1 MSAEARFTEKNTDL
15 LLQTLKELTCIP
27 APSRGEHRRA
37 GYCLDRLR
45 AFGVPDLHI
54 DEAGNVVCTAFA
66 APGKENALFIAHLDT
81 VFPEE
86 TPLIIRV
93 DGDRWSCPGI
103 GDDTVN
109 AALLMLLMKYM
120 AERGGEGAIF
130 ALNTCEEGLGN
141 LAGCRRLM
149 ADFGPRL
156 REVLSFDLYRDE
168 VYTGCIGSLRYKISV
183 QVQGGHSFHDF
194 GRPNAVAV
202 LSEAISR
209 LYGFAPPPGTHTTF
223 NVGTIQGGTSV
234 NVIAQEASALFEYR
248 SEDAHALR
256 QCDAFLEQTLH
267 GFVRPDVR
275 LRLET
280 VGERPC
286 MGEVDARAIEDI
298 AAVCVSAI
306 EEETGVRPALGFAST
321 DCNIPLSLGVPA
333 VCCGLIRGGGA
344 HTLQEWIDV
353 STVPAGLRAAIRILE
368 GRIA

>member
-1 MSAEARFTEKNTDL
+1 MTPAEFVQENQDL
-15 LLQTLKELTCIP
+15 LFQTLKELTCIP

-37 GYCLDRLR
+37 GYCLDRLK
-45 AFGVPDLHI
+45 AWGVPGLHV
-54 DEAGNVVCTAFA
+54 DEAGNVVCTGFA
-66 APGKENALFIAHLDT
+66 APGGENALFLAHLDT

-109 AALLMLLMKYM
+109 AVLLMLTMKYM
-120 AERGGEGAIF
+120 AQRGGTGAIF

-149 ADFGPRL
+149 ADFSGRL

-168 VYTGCIGSLRYKISV
+168 VYTGCIGSLRYRLSV
-183 QVQGGHSFHDF
+183 RVQGGHSFHDF

-202 LSEAISR
+202 LASAIDQ
-209 LYGFAPPPGTHTTF
+209 LYRFAPPPGTHTTY

-248 SEDAHALR
+248 SEDADALR
-256 QCDAFLEQTLH
+256 QCDRFLEHTLS
-267 GFVRPDVR
+267 GFMKPGVQVQ
-275 LRLET
+275 LET

-286 MGEVDARAIEDI
+286 MGAVDAQVLQDIARTCSAAIER
-298 AAVCVSAI
+298 
-306 EEETGVRPALGFAST
+306 ETGVTPAWGRAST
-321 DCNIPLSLGVPA
+321 DCNIPLSMGIPA
-333 VCCGLIRGGGA
+333 VCCGLCRGGGA
-344 HTLQEWIDV
+344 HTLQEWIDA
-353 STVPAGLRAAIRILE
+353 STVPAGARTAIGILE
-368 GRIA
+368 GRLH